1 MAEAAGDI
9 EVLTYEQALAEL
21 EGLIRKLETGAVDL
35 ADSIASYERGV
46 ALANHCSKLLEQT
59 EAKVQ
64 RLVLGPQGEPREE
77 PFDLSVEGG
86 GAEGKADER

>member
-1 MAEAAGDI
+1 MAEAARDI

-21 EGLIRKLETGAVDL
+21 EGLIRKLETGSVDL

-64 RLVLGPQGEPREE
+64 RLVLGPKGQPSEQ
-77 PFDLSVEGG
+77 PFELT
-86 GAEGKADER
+86 ADDDGDEQ

>member
-1 MAEAAGDI
+1 MAEAARDI
-9 EVLTYEQALAEL
+9 DVLTYEQALAEL
-21 EGLIRKLETGAVDL
+21 EGLIRTLETGSVDL

-64 RLVLGPQGEPREE
+64 RLVLGPKGEPTEQPLE
-77 PFDLSVEGG
+77 LT
-86 GAEGKADER
+86 AADDGDEQ